1 MFRILKKMRQ
11 IIFNNLNFKQITNL
25 YKLVKNQMLLM
36 KIMYIKKMMYNYI
49 RLNLKLI
56 RHFYNLISV
65 KASKEVS
72 MKILLTYN
80 IIKNNNLIISKTIL
94 TIIKKL

>member
-1 MFRILKKMRQ
+1 
-11 IIFNNLNFKQITNL
+11 
-25 YKLVKNQMLLM
+25 MLLM

-80 IIKNNNLIISKTIL
+80 ITKKNNQACFKTIKNLIK
-94 TIIKKL
+94 IKVRP

>member
-1 MFRILKKMRQ
+1 
-11 IIFNNLNFKQITNL
+11 
-25 YKLVKNQMLLM
+25 MLLM